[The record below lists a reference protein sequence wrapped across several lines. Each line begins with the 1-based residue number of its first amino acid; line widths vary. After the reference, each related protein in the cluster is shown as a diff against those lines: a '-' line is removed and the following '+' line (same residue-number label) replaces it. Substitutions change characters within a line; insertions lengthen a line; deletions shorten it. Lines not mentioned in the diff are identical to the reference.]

1 MRLTK
6 YQHACFTVELDGQTL
21 LVDPGNLTT
30 DLDEIVGLTAV
41 VITHQHADHYD
52 KQLLDSLLEDE
63 VPIYAEQTVLTELG
77 LPTSDPVD
85 PGDVIEIGPFRLEFF
100 GGEHATIHRNIPGL
114 ANLGVIINDTVCYPG
129 DSFASPDATIDT
141 LLLPVAAPWMKI
153 AEAIDYVNQ
162 VEPRLAVPTHDAI
175 LSTAG
180 QEIADRVVASN
191 LVPGIDYQRL
201 DGSIDL

>member
-6 YQHACFTVELDGQTL
+6 YQHACFTVELDGQTV

-41 VITHQHADHYD
+41 VITHQHVDHYD

-85 PGDVIEIGPFRLEFF
+85 PGDVIEIGPFRIEFF
-100 GGEHATIHRNIPGL
+100 GGEHATIHRNIPDL